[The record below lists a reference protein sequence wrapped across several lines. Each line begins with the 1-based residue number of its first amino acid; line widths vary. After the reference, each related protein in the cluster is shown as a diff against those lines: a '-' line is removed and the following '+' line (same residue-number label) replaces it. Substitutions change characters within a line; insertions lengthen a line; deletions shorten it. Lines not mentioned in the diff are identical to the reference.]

1 MKLYGVYSQKLVRW
15 SSAVLLAFTVFVAEG
30 AYIGP
35 GSGVSTV
42 PDSGDGTTTV
52 AAILKNPQDDRRVVL
67 RGNLVRKIKH
77 ETYLFN
83 DGTGEIIVDI
93 DDNDFPP
100 QPITATTKVEII
112 GEVDVDRVSVVEIDV
127 KSLRIIS
134 K

>member
-35 GSGVSTV
+35 GSGASSV

-52 AAILKNPQDDRRVVL
+52 AAILKNSQDDRRVVL

>member
-1 MKLYGVYSQKLVRW
+1 MKLYDVYVQKLVRW

-35 GSGVSTV
+35 GSGVSSI

-67 RGNLVRKIKH
+67 RGNLVRKVKH

-83 DGTGEIIVDI
+83 DGTGEIIADI

-100 QPITATTKVEII
+100 QPITANTTVEII
-112 GEVDVDRVSVVEIDV
+112 GEVDVDRVSAVEIDV

>member
-1 MKLYGVYSQKLVRW
+1 MKLYEVYVQKLVRW
-15 SSAVLLAFTVFVAEG
+15 STVVLLAFTVFVAEG

-35 GSGVSTV
+35 GSGVSSV
-42 PDSGDGTTTV
+42 PDSGDGMTTV

-67 RGNLVRKIKH
+67 RGNLVRKVKH

-83 DGTGEIIVDI
+83 DGTGEIIADI

-100 QPITATTKVEII
+100 QPVTANTKVEII
-112 GEVDVDRVSVVEIDV
+112 GEVDVDRVSAVEVDV